1 MTGPKRAS
9 RSAAPKA
16 GSAAASAAKS
26 SADAASDATAGE
38 VTAASE
44 APVPEATVA
53 TPATSEAPV
62 IAAPAAA
69 QPEPPSMATA
79 AEVGPAEAPAAAP
92 APTAAAPAPTAAA
105 PAPTAAAPA
114 EAPAAAPAPT
124 AAAPAPT
131 AAAPAPTA
139 AAPAATAAA
148 PEPPAS
154 PAPPA
159 APTGPSFLERLRT
172 SVGRVTDHL
181 SRGELLASVGAAII
195 LVVTFLFFGVLLGQF
210 LLGTASE
217 VTLLLSIGVLGVV
230 SLQASGRHD
239 FGHPYRTWLAVLTGA
254 IAILAIL
261 SAVELLRLAFNGQ
274 SNEQW
279 LTRLSYWIGAA
290 ITGVGGFLVWR
301 ERS

>member
-69 QPEPPSMATA
+69 LPEPPSMATA
-79 AEVGPAEAPAAAP
+79 AEVGPAEASAAAP
-92 APTAAAPAPTAAA
+92 APT
-105 PAPTAAAPA
+105 
-114 EAPAAAPAPT
+114 AAAPAPT

>member
-69 QPEPPSMATA
+69 LPEPPSMATA
-79 AEVGPAEAPAAAP
+79 AEVGPAEAP
-92 APTAAAPAPTAAA
+92 
-105 PAPTAAAPA
+105 
-114 EAPAAAPAPT
+114 